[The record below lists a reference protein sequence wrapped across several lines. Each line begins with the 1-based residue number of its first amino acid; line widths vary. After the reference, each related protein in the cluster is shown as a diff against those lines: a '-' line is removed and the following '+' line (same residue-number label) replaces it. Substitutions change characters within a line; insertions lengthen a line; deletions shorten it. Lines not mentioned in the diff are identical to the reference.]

1 MGRMERRSIEGR
13 IERRS
18 LEGRMERRSVEGM
31 MERRRLEGRMDGE
44 EELNGRMERPER
56 MEIGGRERKC

>member
-1 MGRMERRSIEGR
+1 M
-13 IERRS
+13 ERRS